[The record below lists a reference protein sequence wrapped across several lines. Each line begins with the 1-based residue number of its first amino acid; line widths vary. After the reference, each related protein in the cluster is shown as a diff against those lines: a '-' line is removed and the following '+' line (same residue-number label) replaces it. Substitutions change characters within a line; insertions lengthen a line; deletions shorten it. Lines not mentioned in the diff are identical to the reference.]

1 MRPVSRLQP
10 SEFPEDGRWVSEVT
24 FSEPGTYV
32 LRGHADDGG
41 LYSDIE
47 ITVTVTRPAAD

>member
-1 MRPVSRLQP
+1 MLRQP

-32 LRGHADDGG
+32 LRGRADDGG
-41 LYSDIE
+41 LYSDVE